1 MCICAYYQG
10 YFLVKTSLKNQGDT
24 SAFFRSRVSK
34 YTDRPKCNVGGCV
47 IICRYLWSPL
57 WRRRTNV
64 YKFQPH
70 LKLKF
75 LSSHSHIG
83 LKRFKI
89 HITWVARIR
98 EAIKNQKCSFFNI
111 VQMTF
116 DPPPCFEHICRRF
129 FWRTV
134 KKCANICHN
143 KIIRKSVRKNV
154 KFRKSYP
161 PFGTFLAFN
170 NLTMSVCAA
179 KGPFEFY
186 IIYMII
192 FEQC

>member
-1 MCICAYYQG
+1 MTERTVVLWTPFFSQLYMISKSYSFVSYLCMCICAYYQG

-83 LKRFKI
+83 LKIQNSHYMGGKDKGS
-89 HITWVARIR
+89 H
-98 EAIKNQKCSFFNI
+98 QKPILQLFNI
-111 VQMTF
+111 VQT
-116 DPPPCFEHICRRF
+116 R
-129 FWRTV
+129 V
-134 KKCANICHN
+134 
-143 KIIRKSVRKNV
+143 
-154 KFRKSYP
+154 
-161 PFGTFLAFN
+161 
-170 NLTMSVCAA
+170 
-179 KGPFEFY
+179 
-186 IIYMII
+186 
-192 FEQC
+192 

>member
-1 MCICAYYQG
+1 MTERTVVLWTPFFSQLYMISKSYSFVSYLCMCICAYYQG

-111 VQMTF
+111 VQTAF
-116 DPPPCFEHICRRF
+116 DPPLVLNMYVANVFELS
-129 FWRTV
+129 
-134 KKCANICHN
+134 KKCVNVCSD
-143 KIIRKSVRKNV
+143 KIRQ
-154 KFRKSYP
+154 
-161 PFGTFLAFN
+161 N
-170 NLTMSVCAA
+170 NA
-179 KGPFEFY
+179 
-186 IIYMII
+186 
-192 FEQC
+192 